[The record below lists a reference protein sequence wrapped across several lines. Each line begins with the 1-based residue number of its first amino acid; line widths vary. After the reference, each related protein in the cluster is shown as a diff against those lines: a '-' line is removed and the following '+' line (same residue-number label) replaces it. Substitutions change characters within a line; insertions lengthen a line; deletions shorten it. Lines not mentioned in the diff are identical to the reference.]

1 MSNPIRNIVLLGAG
15 NMATVLGKGL
25 HGQGFNIVQVYN
37 RTLSSAQ
44 VLAQQLECASTDQ
57 LQDLD
62 QAADLYILCVS
73 DIAIEQIVPQLTYL
87 EKNKGFLVHTSGAT
101 PSTVLAS
108 HFTRYGVFYPLQ
120 SLSKTSPTDLT
131 TVPFCLD
138 APAPSD
144 LLQLEVLA
152 RHLSQKVYLINDQ
165 QRSRL
170 HVAAVFVNNFS
181 NHLYHLMDQWL
192 AAEQVPF
199 ELLHPLIL
207 GGAQKVRELSPRAA
221 QTGPAIRGDQNTIR
235 RHLEILEKTRPDL
248 AELYRKFTESINPD
262 LPSS

>member
-1 MSNPIRNIVLLGAG
+1 
-15 NMATVLGKGL
+15 MATVLGKGL
-25 HGQGFNIVQVYN
+25 HEQGFNIVQVYN

-44 VLAQQLECASTDQ
+44 ALAQQFACTFTDQ

-73 DIAIEQIVPQLTYL
+73 DQAIEQIVPQLSYL

-101 PSTVLAS
+101 PSTVFAA

-120 SLSKTSPTDLT
+120 SLSKTQAIDLAT
-131 TVPFCLD
+131 IPFCLD
-138 APAPSD
+138 APSQSD

-152 RHLSQKVYLINDQ
+152 RHLSQKVFLINDE

-181 NHLYHLMDQWL
+181 NHLYDLMDQWL
-192 AAEQVPF
+192 AAEKIPF

-207 GGAQKVRELSPRAA
+207 GGAQKVQELSPGAA
-221 QTGPAIRGDQNTIR
+221 QTGPAIRGDQNTID
-235 RHLEILEKTRPDL
+235 RHIQILEKTRPDL
-248 AELYRKFTESINPD
+248 AALYRHFTQSINPD